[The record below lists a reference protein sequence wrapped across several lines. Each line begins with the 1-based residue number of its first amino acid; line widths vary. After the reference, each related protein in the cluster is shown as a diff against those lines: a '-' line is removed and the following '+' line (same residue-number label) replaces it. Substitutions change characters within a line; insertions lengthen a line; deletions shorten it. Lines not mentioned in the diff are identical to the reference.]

1 MASAHAEA
9 DGVEIAKGLG
19 LSAKEI
25 ERMESGEILSF
36 SDAEYENT
44 DRELAADAIV
54 LVKKSLD
61 QVYTELADTTTVMP
75 GELLLDHALI
85 VSDDDFDKLG
95 YTDAEYKEVES
106 LFDAKPGDEFNF
118 SASEYSILKSR
129 LAEYSNSDRATKI
142 SAASDAMRTL
152 LLARYK
158 QYQAQGLD
166 GIDSYQRSRKKQV
179 SPSRELRL
187 TTDAFGAFDDEFPEY
202 VRVIQNYPAGSDCC
216 EHYLRWLKL
225 KVRKRPT
232 FALSHVV
239 IQRTDDFVLLTERQ
253 YYVGHTA
260 NSIQITLAWLRYR
273 EDTYMGLAVS
283 ASADILDSMMGRMLR
298 PVGRNKAKELVSE
311 VLEEIQSDLE
321 AAESD

>member
-61 QVYTELADTTTVMP
+61 QVYTELADTTTLMP

-158 QYQAQGLD
+158 QYQA
-166 GIDSYQRSRKKQV
+166 
-179 SPSRELRL
+179 
-187 TTDAFGAFDDEFPEY
+187 
-202 VRVIQNYPAGSDCC
+202 
-216 EHYLRWLKL
+216 
-225 KVRKRPT
+225 
-232 FALSHVV
+232 
-239 IQRTDDFVLLTERQ
+239 
-253 YYVGHTA
+253 
-260 NSIQITLAWLRYR
+260 
-273 EDTYMGLAVS
+273 
-283 ASADILDSMMGRMLR
+283 
-298 PVGRNKAKELVSE
+298 
-311 VLEEIQSDLE
+311 
-321 AAESD
+321 